1 MGAPAWGQTGH
12 MSPTGRRP
20 KTSSSLLPFVAAICA
35 LIIVREGLQSLL
47 PSLSEWV
54 VFVVSL
60 VVGLLA
66 YSAIERYLGRRGPN
80 GQGKSR

>member
-1 MGAPAWGQTGH
+1 
-12 MSPTGRRP
+12 MSPNGGRRDA
-20 KTSSSLLPFVAAICA
+20 SSTLLPFVSALCA
-35 LIIVREGLQSLL
+35 LIVVREGLQYLV
-47 PSLSEWV
+47 PSLSYWV

-66 YSAIERYLGRRGPN
+66 YSAVERYLARRGPK

>member
-1 MGAPAWGQTGH
+1 
-12 MSPTGRRP
+12 MSPTGGRRT
-20 KTSSSLLPFVAAICA
+20 TSATLLPFVAALCA
-35 LIIVREGLQSLL
+35 LIIVREGLQWLL
-47 PSLSEWV
+47 PSLSYWV

-66 YSAIERYLGRRGPN
+66 YSAVERYLARRGPN